1 MLDALVMGDLV
12 HQTLERALRTLE
24 VDGSLANAAP
34 PTIQLGRETVNAL
47 TFKLDQSPG
56 AGQQNSTPLYSAV
69 KLAALRER
77 R

>member
-12 HQTLERALRTLE
+12 HQKLERALRTLE

-34 PTIQLGRETVNAL
+34 PVTQLGGETVNAL
-47 TFKLDQSPG
+47 TFEVNQSPG

-69 KLAALRER
+69 KPAALRVR